1 MITLLGRKKGMGG
14 IFDED
19 GRHTPV
25 TVLQV
30 GPCPVVQVKTPE
42 KDGYSAVQIGFEAQ
56 RPKTLTKPAAGHF
69 KRAGVEPL
77 HTLAEFRYTAGD
89 LKEGDVIDVSHFKP
103 GDIVIVAANSKGRG
117 FAGVIKRHNFGSP
130 PATHGTHEIF
140 RGTGSIGQHSYPARV
155 WPGMKMPGRMGGKQV
170 TVKNLLVV
178 DVDVE
183 HSLLMLKGA
192 VPGAPGGLVSVR
204 KAG

>member
-14 IFDED
+14 IFDES

-25 TVLQV
+25 TVLEV

-42 KDGYSAVQIGFEAQ
+42 RDGYSAVQIGFEAQ
-56 RPKTLTKPAAGHF
+56 RPKSLTKPAAGHF

-77 HTLAEFRYTAGD
+77 HTLHEFRYSNGD
-89 LKEGDVIDVSHFKP
+89 LKEGDVINVSHFKP
-103 GDIVIVAANSKGRG
+103 GDIVIVVANSKGRG

-170 TVKNLLVV
+170 TVKGLLVV
-178 DVDVE
+178 DVDTDNG
-183 HSLLMLKGA
+183 LLMVRGA